1 MPTPTILDT
10 SSTGFI
16 PYYTQAFNEFSI
28 ATGASKIY
36 NGSGLYD
43 SFLIGMSKDIADITP
58 TISGTLASS
67 LIFASGN
74 TIGTVDIRGTGNDY
88 FNGLTG
94 STFAG
99 KSLDPSS
106 TYFHGLYARMTG
118 VAGIGGGVATGV
130 LGSGASST
138 AFAGGLY
145 TGSFITEE
153 KTYKFDTTF
162 NTGDQTGSGIY
173 LDRNLNLGLSI
184 IDRLGE
190 DIDTNEEFIGNPFIS
205 GVNIDILNEDGS
217 VAKTN
222 FVEGFQQSNLIF
234 SEDDNENLFGSY
246 TKDFGV
252 RTKVVSFD
260 NEISTGDIFLYGN
273 AAEINSITVTDG
285 TGRFLDQ
292 NPINFVAPDTGLSN
306 ALPFTNHQNLSNF
319 SISGAILLDV
329 QLSSID
335 SNYKDI

>member
-16 PYYTQAFNEFSI
+16 PYYPQAFNEFSI

-36 NGSGLYD
+36 NGSGLHD
-43 SFLIGMSKDIADITP
+43 SFLIGMSKDIADITL
-58 TISGTLASS
+58 TISGTAASS
-67 LIFASGN
+67 LTFASGN
-74 TIGTVDIRGTGNDY
+74 TIGTVDIRGTGNGY
-88 FNGLTG
+88 FNG
-94 STFAG
+94 STFAS

-145 TGSFITEE
+145 TGSFTTEE
-153 KTYKFDTTF
+153 KIYKFDTTF
-162 NTGDQTGSGIY
+162 STGDQTGSGIY

-184 IDRLGE
+184 TDRLGE
-190 DIDTNEEFIGNPFIS
+190 DVDTNEEFIGNPFIS

-217 VAKTN
+217 VAKTD
-222 FVEGFQQSNLIF
+222 FVQGFQQSNLIF

-273 AAEINSITVTDG
+273 ATEINSIRVIDG
-285 TGRFLDQ
+285 TGLFLDQ
-292 NPINFVAPDTGLSN
+292 NPINFVAPNTGLSN
-306 ALPFTNHQNLSNF
+306 
-319 SISGAILLDV
+319 D
-329 QLSSID
+329 
-335 SNYKDI
+335 K